1 MANILIEKGDFFK
14 YLYLED
20 KKIALKK
27 ISEGKEAEEVIVS
40 DCESDFDAC
49 FDDEGKL
56 NLIYQNSEG
65 ELVLLIL
72 SERGWHKKVLYS
84 YPDKNTHLD
93 NFTLLIKN
101 KVVHLFYTLS
111 SISKPREMLLIHQ
124 KWDKN
129 WSGKNIALIKGPLLF
144 PFYEVFLEDER
155 NVHLLYTTFEKNK
168 TQLYYLFYT
177 QDSWSPKFLISESE
191 KIFSPAISVDSQKN
205 IHTLWIEED
214 IIQEIKYKK
223 KTPGSWPKGNWTAAT
238 TLAYSTEIKNLHLS
252 VIDNNLWG
260 SYIQKDSLF
269 ATISSD
275 SGNSWSKPFKLPF
288 SLQEV
293 EFFKLRAPLGNLQ
306 SNYIFLSKKGE
317 IIPLEYKPRKE
328 PEEKSTYFTFYIKE
342 VQEYLNLLI
351 KKLQTL
357 KEEKSFLEEELNR
370 KNAEIAMKNKNIFE
384 LQELLKQA
392 NEEKAKI
399 SLKADN
405 YNTMVNRLMRE
416 NENLKR
422 QIKDLQNQVLILNS
436 KLESIKNATTFQ
448 KIKSLFI
455 KEED

>member
-1 MANILIEKGDFFK
+1 
-14 YLYLED
+14 
-20 KKIALKK
+20 
-27 ISEGKEAEEVIVS
+27 
-40 DCESDFDAC
+40 
-49 FDDEGKL
+49 
-56 NLIYQNSEG
+56 
-65 ELVLLIL
+65 
-72 SERGWHKKVLYS
+72 
-84 YPDKNTHLD
+84 
-93 NFTLLIKN
+93 
-101 KVVHLFYTLS
+101 
-111 SISKPREMLLIHQ
+111 
-124 KWDKN
+124 
-129 WSGKNIALIKGPLLF
+129 
-144 PFYEVFLEDER
+144 
-155 NVHLLYTTFEKNK
+155 
-168 TQLYYLFYT
+168 
-177 QDSWSPKFLISESE
+177 
-191 KIFSPAISVDSQKN
+191 
-205 IHTLWIEED
+205 
-214 IIQEIKYKK
+214 
-223 KTPGSWPKGNWTAAT
+223 
-238 TLAYSTEIKNLHLS
+238 
-252 VIDNNLWG
+252 
-260 SYIQKDSLF
+260 
-269 ATISSD
+269 
-275 SGNSWSKPFKLPF
+275 
-288 SLQEV
+288 
-293 EFFKLRAPLGNLQ
+293 
-306 SNYIFLSKKGE
+306 E